1 MVVDVGLEPGVH
13 KYQFIVDGR
22 WRGAGQPRQERNSFG
37 DINSLIEV
45 KHNGRYEA
53 VATTMSLRGKAMA
66 ILAYLSILCIFPLL
80 LKRTTASSH
89 SKQGVVL
96 FVAEAAVFILH
107 IILGVWFLKLGM
119 FVLLTFSF

>member
-1 MVVDVGLEPGVH
+1 MV
-13 KYQFIVDGR
+13 
-22 WRGAGQPRQERNSFG
+22 
-37 DINSLIEV
+37 
-45 KHNGRYEA
+45 RYEA
-53 VATTMSLRGKAMA
+53 VRDDDVLEGKAMA

-80 LKRTTASSH
+80 FKKDNSFVLAH

-119 FVLLTFSF
+119 FVLLTFSFLGIVAVLKGQYFQIPIVAGIAEKITL